1 MVEFDMD
8 CSQNENGWFEVKA
21 FLTNGGINQIVK
33 NIAAVSKHYDC
44 FLFYFFFIFVAGWE
58 SDISQSTCTGSA
70 GGRAPYTSKNHLGRC
85 GFVNVFDFGMG
96 TCLINP
102 ISA

>member
-8 CSQNENGWFEVKA
+8 CSQSENGWFEVKS
-21 FLTNGGINQIVK
+21 FLTNGGKPNYCRKYCIFVCVN
-33 NIAAVSKHYDC
+33 D
-44 FLFYFFFIFVAGWE
+44 FIFIFLAGWE

-85 GFVNVFDFGMG
+85 GFVNVFDFGMS
-96 TCLINP
+96 TCQINP
-102 ISA
+102 FSA